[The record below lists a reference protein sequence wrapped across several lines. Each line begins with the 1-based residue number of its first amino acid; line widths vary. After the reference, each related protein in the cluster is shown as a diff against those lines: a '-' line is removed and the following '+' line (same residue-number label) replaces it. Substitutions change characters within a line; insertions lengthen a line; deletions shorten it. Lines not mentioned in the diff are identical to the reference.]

1 MKTKDRK
8 LAFDYVTIN
17 EIINLEK
24 EDTINSKSKSFP
36 EELGLSFD
44 LRNNKI
50 KLPEVLCNLIC
61 TV

>member
-1 MKTKDRK
+1 MKTKVRK
-8 LAFDYVTIN
+8 LAFDYVTLN

-24 EDTINSKSKSFP
+24 EHTINSKSRGFP

-44 LRNNKI
+44 LGNNKI

-61 TV
+61 IV